1 MKYIG
6 LHQQIQRN
14 NTNSFLL
21 LIAFPILLLVIFYII
36 IYFIAKDN
44 ASEYPG
50 DNYPISIDH
59 NAMFLTVVPF
69 ILIGVGIWFLI
80 AWAAHAAFIRFATGA
95 KPLERKE
102 HKRVYNLVEN
112 LCISQGM
119 KMPKINI
126 IEDDSLNAF
135 ASGIDEKSYTVTL
148 SRGIINK
155 LNDEELEG
163 VIAHELSH
171 IRNRDVRVLIISII
185 FVGIFAFLAE
195 VAFRSL
201 RFSGGKK
208 NGKGGGAIILVA
220 IVVTAVAYFI
230 SMLLRFG
237 ISRKR
242 EFLADAGAADMT
254 KKPYALAGA
263 LKKISS
269 DPWIEAVENRD
280 VAQLFIDNPTPSTH
294 RSASWD
300 NLFATHPPIEKRIA
314 LLEQFSPL

>member
-6 LHQQIQRN
+6 LHEQVRKN
-14 NTNSFLL
+14 NFNSTLL
-21 LIAFPILLLVIFYII
+21 LIAFPALLLGIFYVI

-44 ASEYPG
+44 ASEYPD
-50 DNYPISIDH
+50 DNYPTSIDH
-59 NAMFLTVVPF
+59 NSMFLSVVPF
-69 ILIGVGIWFLI
+69 ILIAVGIWFLI
-80 AWAAHAAFIRFATGA
+80 AWAGHAAFIRLATGA
-95 KPLERKE
+95 KALDRKE
-102 HKRVYNLVEN
+102 NKRVYNLVEN
-112 LCISQGM
+112 LCISKGM

-126 IEDDSLNAF
+126 IGDDSLNAF
-135 ASGIDEKSYTVTL
+135 ASGIDEKSYSVTL

-155 LNDEELEG
+155 LDDEELEG

-195 VAFRSL
+195 IAFRSL
-201 RFSGGKK
+201 RFAGGGKK
-208 NGKGGGAIILVA
+208 KGSGAIVLIA
-220 IVVTAVAYFI
+220 IVVTAVAYLI

-254 KKPYALAGA
+254 KNPHALANA

-269 DPWIEAVENRD
+269 DPYIEAVENRD
-280 VAQLFIDNPTPSTH
+280 VAQLFIDNPTPSSH
-294 RSASWD
+294 KSASWD
-300 NLFATHPPIEKRIA
+300 NLFATHPPIEKRIE
-314 LLEQFSPL
+314 LLEQFV